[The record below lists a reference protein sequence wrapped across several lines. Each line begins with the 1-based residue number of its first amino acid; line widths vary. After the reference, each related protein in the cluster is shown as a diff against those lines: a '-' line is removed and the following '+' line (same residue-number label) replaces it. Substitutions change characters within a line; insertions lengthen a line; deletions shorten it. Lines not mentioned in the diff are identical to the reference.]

1 MTVINTNTASINAQF
16 NLNKVNQEMEKA
28 MEQLSSGKR
37 INSAGDDAAGIA
49 IASRMES
56 QVRGLNQAMRNAADG
71 QSLVDTAEGAMDE
84 ISNMLQRM
92 RELALQSA
100 NDTNSDNDRANLNAE
115 IEQLTAE
122 IDRVVSTTKFNGQSV
137 LDGSL
142 QASLQIGSNNGE
154 TLGVTIA
161 SMGSESLGSITGAAS
176 SSAVLSS
183 SMQGV
188 QAEATIAK
196 IAFNGNDT
204 FGFTLTADTGNLD
217 GDVADPV
224 ILSISAA
231 VSNMSAAQIA
241 AEINEKAEDAG
252 ADQYLF
258 ASSNGNV
265 VTIENSYGGTM
276 AVAGFTAETNS
287 TATYSTVAGDVD
299 TSDSVTVLG
308 STPNNVGN
316 EFATSGAA
324 DPYLAATDATSG
336 VKAQY
341 TLDLTTAATAGD
353 AGALT
358 WPTADS
364 IQVAFG
370 EAYTIDVDP
379 TDATTVGDFAA
390 AINAKT
396 SDWTFSVDIT
406 ADENGDLQYTLIA
419 DAIAEGEFGAISFTA
434 VDADGT
440 GIAETFAALG
450 DDMTAIV
457 EGENPTDPVAASGGE
472 NLYLEL
478 LSADTYSMT
487 INDVDLEFA
496 YNGTSASRD
505 AVATTIETALN
516 ASGAEWN
523 VSNTD
528 GRLHIT
534 NEGGNEITL
543 AGFASNGSGRA
554 VASTDAA
561 TAGDL
566 GTSQL
571 LDDTDF
577 STGATTVETNTGAA
591 TVVELS
597 FSGDDTFAFKV
608 SDGIRTAVVDPTA
621 VTFDDTDTAG
631 TDEFDYASMAAA
643 IEYGLGR
650 AGMENITVAIVEG
663 DTDAETVITLTEA
676 TGKEISMSSFVS
688 DASGSMLVGRGSD
701 DTTGVTRYLDDGV
714 GDSSTT
720 VSNISVGTVT
730 GAQAAISIIDRALED
745 VNTQR
750 SELGAISN
758 RLDHTISNLGN
769 VVINTEASQSR
780 IEDADFAKVTGDLTK
795 AQITSQAATAMLAQA
810 NASKQGVLSL
820 LQG

>member
-1 MTVINTNTASINAQF
+1 
-16 NLNKVNQEMEKA
+16 

-49 IASRMES
+49 IAARMES

-100 NDTNSDNDRANLNAE
+100 NDTNSDNDRINLNAE

-122 IDRVVSTTKFNGQSV
+122 IDRVVSTTKFNGQNV

-204 FGFTLTADTGNLD
+204 YGFTLIADTGEVTTVD
-217 GDVADPV
+217 DAVVADPV
-224 ILSISAA
+224 SLSISAD

-252 ADQYLF
+252 ADQYVF

-276 AVAGFTAETNS
+276 SVEGFTAETNS

-308 STPNNVGN
+308 STPNNVGIVFGTN
-316 EFATSGAA
+316 GTANA
-324 DPYLAATDATSG
+324 YVAATDATSG

-341 TLDLTTAATAGD
+341 TLDLTTPATAGD
-353 AGALT
+353 AGALA
-358 WPTADS
+358 WATADS

-370 EAYTIDVDP
+370 DAYTIDVDP
-379 TDATTVGDFAA
+379 ADAETVGDFAA

-406 ADENGDLQYTLIA
+406 ADDAGVLSYTLIA
-419 DAIAEGEFGAISFTA
+419 DAIAEGAFGAITFTA

-440 GIAETFAALG
+440 GIAETFAAAG
-450 DDMTAIV
+450 DGMTETV
-457 EGENPTDPVAASGGE
+457 EGVDPADAVAASGGE

-487 INDVDLEFA
+487 IDNVALEFA

-505 AVATTIETALN
+505 AVATTIQTALN
-516 ASGAEWN
+516 AGSDDSWN
-523 VSNTD
+523 VSNTN

-534 NEGGNEITL
+534 NEAGNAIALED
-543 AGFASNGSGRA
+543 FASNGSGRA

-561 TAGDL
+561 TADDL

-577 STGATTVETNTGAA
+577 STGATTVQTNTGAA

-621 VTFDDTDTAG
+621 VTFDNADTEA
-631 TDEFDYASMAAA
+631 DEFDYASMAAA
-643 IEYGLGR
+643 IEYGLER

-663 DTDAETVITLTEA
+663 ETDAETVITLTEA

-730 GAQAAISIIDRALED
+730 GAQEAVSIIDRALED
-745 VNTQR
+745 INTQR

-795 AQITSQAATAMLAQA
+795 AQIMSQAATAMLAQA

>member
-16 NLNKVNQEMEKA
+16 NLNKVNQEMEKG

-49 IASRMES
+49 IAARMES
-56 QVRGLNQAMRNAADG
+56 QVRGLQQAMRNAADG

-84 ISNMLQRM
+84 ITNMLQRM

-100 NDTNSDNDRANLNAE
+100 NDTNSDNDRTNLNAE

-122 IDRVVSTTKFNGQSV
+122 IDRVVSTTKFNGQNL

-204 FGFTLTADTGNLD
+204 YGFTLAADTGD
-217 GDVADPV
+217 DDPV
-224 ILSISAA
+224 SLSISAD

-252 ADQYLF
+252 ADQYVF

-276 AVAGFTAETNS
+276 SVAGFTSETNS

-299 TSDSVTVLG
+299 DSDSVTVLG
-308 STPNNVGN
+308 STPNNVGD
-316 EFATSGAA
+316 EFATSGEAA
-324 DPYLAATDATSG
+324 AYVAATDATSG

-341 TLDLTTAATAGD
+341 TLDMTTAATAGD

-358 WPTADS
+358 WAADS

-370 EAYTIDVDP
+370 TAYTIDVDP
-379 TDATTVGDFAA
+379 ADAATIGDFAA

-396 SDWTFSVDIT
+396 SDWSFSVDIT
-406 ADENGDLQYTLIA
+406 DDGDGTLVYTLIA
-419 DAIAEGEFGAISFTA
+419 DAVAEGEFGTISFEA
-434 VDADGT
+434 VDADGANV
-440 GIAETFAALG
+440 AEIFTASANG
-450 DDMTAIV
+450 DDMTEAV
-457 EGENPTDPVAASGGE
+457 AGVNPADAVAATGGE

-487 INDVDLEFA
+487 IDDVDLEFA

-505 AVATTIETALN
+505 AIATIIQNALTAESN
-516 ASGAEWN
+516 DDWN
-523 VSNTD
+523 VSNSE
-528 GRLHIT
+528 GRLHII
-534 NEGGNEITL
+534 NETGNSISL
-543 AGFASNGSGRA
+543 ASFASVGSGRA
-554 VASTDAA
+554 VASTDSA

-577 STGATTVETNTGAA
+577 STGATTVKTNTGAA

-597 FSGDDTFAFKV
+597 FSGDDTYAFKV
-608 SDGIRTAVVDPTA
+608 SDGVRTAVVDPTA
-621 VTFDDTDTAG
+621 VTFDDDATSDTN
-631 TDEFDYASMAAA
+631 EFDYASMAAA
-643 IEYGLGR
+643 IEYGLER
-650 AGMENITVAIVEG
+650 AGMEDITVAIVEG

-676 TGKEISMSSFVS
+676 TGKKISISSFAS

-730 GAQAAISIIDRALED
+730 GAQDAIAIIDRALED
-745 VNTQR
+745 INTQR
-750 SELGAISN
+750 SALGAISN

-795 AQITSQAATAMLAQA
+795 AQIMSQAATAMLAQA